1 MLFKKK
7 RSLLNNYGGSQ
18 SPTPSFVNLLTNTL
32 VPTSSVG
39 SSTPTFIR
47 ATTAYVQ
54 DWEGLYKPVLSGEA
68 RFTGARRVVNGFR
81 GSYSY
86 FNMTATAT
94 GQSGYKGSV
103 TAVRL
108 RVDNAGIYGAYKTQD
123 TNNGFPI
130 PAGGKYIVSIAV
142 CGYGSSIGKVVG
154 FGTYDNGTV
163 TPVNI
168 TLSAN
173 WQRVSF
179 AVGSANGGNDVRGGL
194 LYGGGFGGS
203 GSTVA
208 VNDEIL
214 IDAYQIENTT
224 GQTVQQPA
232 EFVSYGVLNSP
243 YHGAGVDGVKYFT
256 TLNGNTVSSNVVTE
270 ATGAMITSAASGA
283 SSLTTD
289 TYGPFGYL
297 AEGARTNLALQSQTF
312 GTTWVALTAT
322 VTENQVSAPD
332 GTTTADLLTAGAGIA
347 LHGIYQPAV
356 LTSNTTTTFSVYA
369 KGGTSSNI
377 AISMLDASVTGGYVT
392 QCFTLSGAGT
402 VGQSFVGGTS
412 GTLTAA
418 SITALPNGW
427 YRLALTGKVTF
438 ATTNYIQIAQC
449 SASGNTVDVFGQI
462 NNSPAALTNYIWG
475 AQVEAASFASSYIPT
490 TTVSVTRNAD
500 NLNYVSSGNIT
511 AVQGT
516 LYAEAILNT
525 STPYNTGMIVAL
537 ANATT
542 GLRMSASNTVNTTTF
557 SDGTIATE
565 KTGLTNISTA
575 PRARAATW
583 VTGGLVSVYG
593 DGNQTPATNNYTAPT
608 ITGIGIGN
616 DTGGTSNWFGNIRNV
631 RIYSQ
636 ALTAAQVARI
646 PTL

>member
-32 VPTSSVG
+32 VPTVSLG
-39 SSTPTFIR
+39 SSTPTFTR

-68 RFTGARRVVNGFR
+68 RFTGARRVRNLVGKSQNIADGLNNWTASSATLSASGIDDPNGGTVAQTLTASATNGQLFCACTVPSGATGVTSLWIR
-81 GSYSY
+81 RRTGTGQIFFKRFDGSTVENITITSSWKRYSC
-86 FNMTATAT
+86 TAIATSGTTGYLAINLASSGDAIDICFPMAEDVT
-94 GQSGYKGSV
+94 GQSNQNPSEYVSV
-103 TAVRL
+103 GV
-108 RVDNAGIYGAYKTQD
+108 
-123 TNNGFPI
+123 
-130 PAGGKYIVSIAV
+130 
-142 CGYGSSIGKVVG
+142 
-154 FGTYDNGTV
+154 
-163 TPVNI
+163 
-168 TLSAN
+168 LSA
-173 WQRVSF
+173 
-179 AVGSANGGNDVRGGL
+179 
-194 LYGGGFGGS
+194 
-203 GSTVA
+203 
-208 VNDEIL
+208 
-214 IDAYQIENTT
+214 
-224 GQTVQQPA
+224 
-232 EFVSYGVLNSP
+232 P

-256 TLNGNTVSSNVVTE
+256 TLNGNTVASNVVTE
-270 ATGAMITSAASGA
+270 ATGAKITSAASGA
-283 SSLTTD
+283 SSATTD

-297 AEGARTNLALQSQTF
+297 AEGSRTNLVRESQTL
-312 GTTWVALTAT
+312 GSATWAKANTT
-322 VTENQVSAPD
+322 VTADAAAAPD
-332 GTTTADLLTAGAGIA
+332 GTMTADLLYPTTTGVLRYASVAVAVSAATATWSVYVKPAGLSWIYVLLNDGSAGIGWFNATTGAAGTTAGGFSTKITA
-347 LHGIYQPAV
+347 LQNGWYKYSITGTATLNGSFYIGVSDADNS
-356 LTSNTTTTFSVYA
+356 LTAT
-369 KGGTSSNI
+369 
-377 AISMLDASVTGGYVT
+377 
-392 QCFTLSGAGT
+392 
-402 VGQSFVGGTS
+402 TS
-412 GTLTAA
+412 GT
-418 SITALPNGW
+418 NGV
-427 YRLALTGKVTF
+427 YL
-438 ATTNYIQIAQC
+438 
-449 SASGNTVDVFGQI
+449 
-462 NNSPAALTNYIWG
+462 WG
-475 AQVEAASFASSYIPT
+475 MGLEQASFASSYIPT
-490 TTVSVTRNAD
+490 TTVAVTRNAD